1 MQLLVKGSDKEIHEL
16 NKIFFATFLIV
27 SASPPSEGKKIIKK
41 RIYRYKN
48 YGKVNNS

>member
-41 RIYRYKN
+41 EFIEIKIME
-48 YGKVNNS
+48 K